1 MRKGVVG
8 LVGAA
13 LVGLAL
19 GACDSQPSDGGVPK
33 AAAVSADAEGA
44 EAFVR
49 ELYAAYHD
57 DPNIQSG
64 RTDAVWSARTRALW
78 DENFEAAEGVGYLG
92 FDPICACQDW
102 LKLSVTELAVTS
114 TGADRADAAVV
125 FVNGEPPQTV
135 RQTLKLVREDGQW
148 AVDDIVWG
156 EGHVQAG
163 QPNMVEGLIA
173 STAEIKATAPHR
185 S

>member
-1 MRKGVVG
+1 MRKFKTSLMCAVLIG
-8 LVGAA
+8 LPLAA
-13 LVGLAL
+13 CG
-19 GACDSQPSDGGVPK
+19 SQPAESDGPP
-33 AAAVSADAEGA
+33 AAAVSAEAEGA
-44 EAFVR
+44 EVFVR
-49 ELYAAYHD
+49 DLYAAYHD

-64 RTDAVWSARTRALW
+64 RTDAVWSVRTKALW
-78 DENFEAAEGVGYLG
+78 DANFEAAEGVGYLG

-102 LKLSVTELAVTS
+102 LKLSVTELTVTP
-114 TGADRADAAVV
+114 TGADSADAAVA

-156 EGHVQAG
+156 AGHVQAG

-173 STAEIKATAPHR
+173 STAEIKAMAPDGG
-185 S
+185 

>member
-1 MRKGVVG
+1 MRKGVMS

-19 GACDSQPSDGGVPK
+19 GACDSQLAEGDVP
-33 AAAVSADAEGA
+33 AAATASAEAEGA

-64 RTDAVWSARTRALW
+64 RTDAVWSARTKALW

-102 LKLSVTELAVTS
+102 LKLSVTELVVTP
-114 TGADRADAAVV
+114 TGADSADAAVA

-156 EGHVQAG
+156 AGHVQAG
-163 QPNMVEGLIA
+163 QPNMVEGLVA
-173 STAEIKATAPHR
+173 STAEIKAMPQNGG
-185 S
+185 